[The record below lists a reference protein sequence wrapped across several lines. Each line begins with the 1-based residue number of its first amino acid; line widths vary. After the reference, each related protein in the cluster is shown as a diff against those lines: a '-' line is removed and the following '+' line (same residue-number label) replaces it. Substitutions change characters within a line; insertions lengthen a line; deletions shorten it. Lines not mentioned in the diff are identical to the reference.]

1 MIGTRLTEDDL
12 YPGLY
17 VQSAGN
23 CECVYMVQYNNG
35 LVKNY
40 NNPDTKYI
48 LVATHKVS
56 RYGVIIQEYSR
67 IERNQIKSYSTY
79 GVDIMKTQITEQL
92 NREYKLNSLIDE
104 TV

>member
-56 RYGVIIQEYSR
+56 RYGVIIQEYGPHETK
-67 IERNQIKSYSTY
+67 IYSTY

-92 NREYKLNSLIDE
+92 NREHKLNDLIDE
-104 TV
+104 GV